1 MRCYRHPGRGRLPL
15 YQPNPSLMNHSLFQK
30 LIFVTLFAG
39 VVVAL
44 TGNSP
49 SRESSA
55 EPSSQTH
62 YSADFVR

>member
-1 MRCYRHPGRGRLPL
+1 
-15 YQPNPSLMNHSLFQK
+15 MNHSLFQK

-49 SRESSA
+49 SRDSSA
-55 EPSSQTH
+55 ETSSPNH
-62 YSADFVR
+62 YTTDLVR

>member
-1 MRCYRHPGRGRLPL
+1 
-15 YQPNPSLMNHSLFQK
+15 MNHSLFQK

-49 SRESSA
+49 SRETTTETSS
-55 EPSSQTH
+55 PTH
-62 YSADFVR
+62 YSTDLVR

>member
-1 MRCYRHPGRGRLPL
+1 
-15 YQPNPSLMNHSLFQK
+15 MNHSLFQK

-49 SRESSA
+49 SRETSA